1 MSYSRVQD
9 LVVQK
14 MRDDPD
20 LALLKLD
27 EIMLNLRTGE
37 HDVAKILLRDLVHVT
52 LGFEEL
58 AHQIDKPSK
67 SLHRMLSARGNPTT
81 SNLSAILACVSQYLE
96 EVHEAA

>member
-9 LVVQK
+9 LVIEK
-14 MRDDPD
+14 MRDDPEP
-20 LALLKLD
+20 ALLKLD
-27 EIMLNLRTGE
+27 EIMLNLKIGE
-37 HDVAKILLRDLVHVT
+37 HDVAKLLLRDLVHAT
-52 LGFEEL
+52 LGFEAL

-96 EVHEAA
+96 DGR